1 MRGYPTHLPS
11 RRLRCYVSLE
21 VAVRYWRVGPQEALG
36 SVLLV
41 EIDASSNLAVRCA
54 NLTLSAVRRAST
66 APRLPRRHI
75 NEGKRK
81 GVRPDALD
89 LFAFATIVEMA
100 ENVSNI
106 ASKLR
111 RF

>member
-1 MRGYPTHLPS
+1 MRYG
-11 RRLRCYVSLE
+11 
-21 VAVRYWRVGPQEALG
+21 RVGPQEASD

-41 EIDASSNLAVRCA
+41 EIGASSNLAVQSA
-54 NLTLSAVRRAST
+54 NLALPAVRRART
-66 APRLPRRHI
+66 APQLPRRHI
-75 NEGKRK
+75 NRGFGK
-81 GVRPDALD
+81 GVWPDALD
-89 LFAFATIVEMA
+89 LLAFATIVEMA